1 MLAAPFMTRR
11 LTKEFIEKNGRSP
24 TKDEFIEIQRE
35 AVNTLINNNS
45 VYGICGQG
53 ETKMS
58 EIVLKLNVKNVEEI
72 FKDCLLPD
80 DYNNDT
86 KVIVVR
92 VVTGT
97 YGFDPKK
104 LDKHSN
110 NIREMISQLSSNF
123 DECHQGY
130 TFMDLPFK
138 RDGDSKR
145 QWGEQRHGDLLMA
158 LGLASGWMKM
168 TSEDPKLW
176 KILPGGVPYVY
187 RAEKRQ
193 DMTDKI
199 TTVGKV
205 MESRI

>member
-1 MLAAPFMTRR
+1 MGKIL
-11 LTKEFIEKNGRSP
+11 
-24 TKDEFIEIQRE
+24 
-35 AVNTLINNNS
+35 
-45 VYGICGQG
+45 
-53 ETKMS
+53 
-58 EIVLKLNVKNVEEI
+58 LKLNVKHVEGI

-80 DYNNDT
+80 DDNNDA
-86 KVIVVR
+86 KVIVVHA
-92 VVTGT
+92 VTGT

-110 NIREMISQLSSNF
+110 DIREMISQLSSNF

-138 RDGDSKR
+138 WDGDSKR

-168 TSEDPKLW
+168 ILEDPKLW
-176 KILPGGVPYVY
+176 KVLPGGVPYVY
-187 RAEKRQ
+187 HTEKRQ

-199 TTVGKV
+199 TTVEKA
-205 MESRI
+205 MKSRT